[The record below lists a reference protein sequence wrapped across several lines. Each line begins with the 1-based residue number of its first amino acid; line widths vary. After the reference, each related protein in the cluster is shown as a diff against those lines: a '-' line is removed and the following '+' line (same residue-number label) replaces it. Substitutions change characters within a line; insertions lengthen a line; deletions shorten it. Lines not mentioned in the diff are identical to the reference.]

1 MEKIKQYVK
10 EIFKIIQKP
19 GMKILPGQIAFFLVL
34 SIIPIFTLV
43 GYIASMFSISID
55 SLIRFMSETFPSE
68 VFNLLIPFVS
78 GTGFDANVFLFMVTG
93 FILASNGPHSI
104 VIASNELFH
113 MKHQDYLTSRI
124 KAFFMTIILVVLFL
138 FILVV
143 LGFGNMILKYI
154 IDLKIF
160 SFITKELYFI
170 FVLIKWPL
178 AFFLIF
184 YSMKLIYTLAPS
196 KKIPSKYMNRGAFV
210 ATLGFTFVTAIY
222 SYYVSNFANYDLFYG
237 SLSNVII
244 LMLWVYILS
253 YIITLGIAI
262 NAASYSELEENNS
275 HNNSLEQDNN
285 K

>member
-1 MEKIKQYVK
+1 M
-10 EIFKIIQKP
+10 IQKP

-43 GYIASMFSISID
+43 GYIASMFSVSID
-55 SLIRFMSETFPSE
+55 SLIRFLSETLPSE
-68 VFNLLIPFVS
+68 VSSLLIPFIS
-78 GTGFDANVFLFMVTG
+78 GTGLDANVLIFMITG

-104 VIASNELFH
+104 IIASNELFKI
-113 MKHQDYLTSRI
+113 KHQDYLTSRI
-124 KAFFMTIILVVLFL
+124 KAFFMTIILVILFF

-143 LGFGNMILKYI
+143 LGFGNMILKYV

-160 SFITKELYFI
+160 GFLTKELYFI

-184 YSMKLIYTLAPS
+184 YSMKLIYTLAPA
-196 KKIPSKYMNRGAFV
+196 KKIPSKYMNPGAFFT
-210 ATLGFTFVTAIY
+210 TLGFIFVTSIY

-262 NAASYSELEENNS
+262 NSTAYSELEENNA
-275 HNNSLEQDNN
+275 HNILSEQDNN